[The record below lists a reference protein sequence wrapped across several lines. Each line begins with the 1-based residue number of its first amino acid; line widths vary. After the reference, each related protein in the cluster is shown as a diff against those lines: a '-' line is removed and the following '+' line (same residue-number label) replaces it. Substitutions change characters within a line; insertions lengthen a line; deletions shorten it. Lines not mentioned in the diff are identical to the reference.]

1 MSSRNGRK
9 SFHAELPVEVLDA
22 VKEEAKKTGKP
33 MWEVFNDSA
42 RMFLG
47 LDEVST
53 EASVQRHIERL
64 NSEIDT
70 LVQEKEAI
78 ESQIETKQDRLEGY
92 NRKLESIQDQKE
104 SYETRLDDILDD
116 LEANKKWKVIARHAT
131 IKELATDKYGQPTS
145 ENMDNVIDDLWDR
158 AMDQQREV
166 ARYQFSDSTTGR
178 PQRAVT
184 DGSGTGS
191 DDDLATKYDFS
202 KANYDLDDDSDDT
215 DDDDEAVLMT
225 DGGVD
230 MHPAGG
236 GETLTDQ
243 ILQFYRTYCRE
254 DIGQLAVVYPEEQS
268 LVVDW
273 TDVFKWHPDV
283 ADDILNNEPQIRE
296 YFEEALRMFDIP
308 ADISLD
314 NANVRFENVGEENR
328 LHVDQLRSNN
338 IGNYREII
346 GQIKQRTGAKPV
358 VTDAAFECQRCGVM
372 NYIPQSDGDFQ
383 EPHDCAG
390 CEREGPWELNF
401 NESEFKDFERLRL
414 VEPPERTQGADG
426 QHVDVSVDCDLV
438 DSANPGD
445 RIRVA
450 GVITAEQPEDGS
462 DGMFDYEIEGR
473 AIEHT
478 QETFS
483 ELELDAETVEQ
494 IKHIATSGEF
504 DPYAVITNS
513 IAPGHHGDEDIKL
526 SIGLQLFRGV
536 RGELPDGSHERGDIH
551 ILLMGDPGTGKSTLL
566 GAAEDI
572 APRSASASGKGAS
585 KAGLTAA
592 ALPSDFSANGM
603 TLEAG
608 ALVLAD
614 KGLAAIDE
622 IDKIPDEVSSAMHGA
637 MSKQRVEINK
647 GGFSNVALPSRTAV
661 LAAGNPKF
669 GRFDPYEPTNQQLE
683 LPGAL
688 MDRFDLIWTLKDDL
702 QPERDEAVAS
712 HILDTVDVATRNVS
726 GVEADADAV
735 EAITADVDQDFL
747 RHWIAYARKN
757 HHPTLNQ
764 DVKDRIRAFW
774 IELRSAGYGNEESP
788 VPVTKRKLEGLT
800 RLAQASAR
808 VRLAD
813 EVTIEDAKRACDL
826 MLKSMHQVG
835 VDPETGQFDA
845 DVVETGM
852 SKTQRDRIKTVK
864 RIISDIEKQH
874 EDGAPIDEI
883 LEVCA
888 EVDIPEEK
896 VNSQIEELR
905 EQGDVYEPSADRFRV
920 TE

>member
-1 MSSRNGRK
+1 MDK
-9 SFHAELPVEVLDA
+9 
-22 VKEEAKKTGKP
+22 
-33 MWEVFNDSA
+33 
-42 RMFLG
+42 
-47 LDEVST
+47 
-53 EASVQRHIERL
+53 
-64 NSEIDT
+64 
-70 LVQEKEAI
+70 
-78 ESQIETKQDRLEGY
+78 
-92 NRKLESIQDQKE
+92 
-104 SYETRLDDILDD
+104 
-116 LEANKKWKVIARHAT
+116 NK
-131 IKELATDKYGQPTS
+131 
-145 ENMDNVIDDLWDR
+145 
-158 AMDQQREV
+158 
-166 ARYQFSDSTTGR
+166 
-178 PQRAVT
+178 
-184 DGSGTGS
+184 
-191 DDDLATKYDFS
+191 
-202 KANYDLDDDSDDT
+202 
-215 DDDDEAVLMT
+215 LMT

-230 MHPAGG
+230 MQPAGSSQ
-236 GETLTDQ
+236 TLTDQ
-243 ILQFYRTYCRE
+243 ILQFYRTYYRE
-254 DIGQLAVVYPEEQS
+254 DIGKLAVRYPEEQS

-273 TDVFKWHPDV
+273 TDVFRWHTDV
-283 ADDILNNEPQIRE
+283 ADDILNNEPKIRE
-296 YFEEALRMFDIP
+296 YFEEALRLFDIP

-314 NANVRFENVGEENR
+314 EANVRFENVGEENR
-328 LHVDQLRSNN
+328 LHVDQLRSKN
-338 IGNYREII
+338 IGQYRELI

-358 VTDAAFECQRCGVM
+358 LTKAVFECLRCGVD
-372 NYIPQSDGDFQ
+372 NEIDQFDGDYQ
-383 EPHDCAG
+383 EPQTCVG
-390 CEREGPWELNF
+390 CEREGPFDLDF
-401 NESEFKDFERLRL
+401 NASEFKDLERLRL

-426 QHVDVSVDCDLV
+426 QHVDISVDSDLV

-445 RIRVA
+445 RVRIA
-450 GVITAEQPEDGS
+450 GVISAEQPEDGS

-483 ELELDAETVEQ
+483 ELELDSETVEQ
-494 IKHIATSGEF
+494 IKHIAQSPDV
-504 DPYAVITNS
+504 DPYEVLVNS
-513 IAPGHHGDEDIKL
+513 IAPGHHGDAHIKL

-551 ILLMGDPGTGKSTLL
+551 VLLMGDPGTGKSTLL
-566 GAAEDI
+566 GAAEEI

-661 LAAGNPKF
+661 LAAGNPKY
-669 GRFDPYEPTNQQLE
+669 GRFDPYEPTNEQLE

-688 MDRFDLIWTLKDDL
+688 MDRFDLIWTMKDDL
-702 QPERDEAVAS
+702 QPERDTAVTN

-735 EAITADVDQDFL
+735 DAITADVDQDFL

-757 HHPTLNQ
+757 HYPTLSEE
-764 DVKDRIRAFW
+764 VKDRIRDFY
-774 IELRSAGYGNEESP
+774 IELRSAGYERDDAP
-788 VPVTKRKLEGLT
+788 IPVTKRKLEGLT

-813 EVTIEDAKRACDL
+813 EVAVEDAKRACEL
-826 MLKSMHQVG
+826 MLKSMQQVG

-852 SKTQRDRIKTVK
+852 SKSQRDRVKTLK
-864 RIISDIEKQH
+864 QLIE
-874 EDGAPIDEI
+874 EVAAEYDDGAPVDEVLERCKNLDIDRSKAEEEI
-883 LEVCA
+883 
-888 EVDIPEEK
+888 EK
-896 VNSQIEELR
+896 LR
-905 EQGDVYEPSADRFRV
+905 RKGDVYEPTADHLRV
-920 TE
+920 S